1 MSSTDRRDAER
12 RVGAPRRRLD
22 LTTVLA
28 IALPVVVAL
37 VLAVVRPD
45 APELV
50 RRPPSTSALTTSS
63 VICPSAL
70 DGKAGNRSTLRV
82 ASASGASG
90 ALSLTSGATV
100 STATVAPGEVTDVA
114 GRDAP
119 VVVGG
124 SGALAPGIVAGL
136 FSSDPT
142 TALDC
147 APPTASQ
154 WFTGVGA
161 GPTHAS
167 VLELANPNSG
177 PAVADVEVLGDEG
190 PMDVPGL
197 RGIAVEG
204 RSHVRLDLGTV
215 VPSTAD
221 LALHVV
227 VERGQLGVAVRDRGE
242 RLTGSTSTE
251 DWLPAQA
258 RPARRALLLGVQP
271 GSGRHTLTVANDSD
285 DQATATLK
293 VVTAGAVFAPAG
305 VEPITIPPH
314 GVARA
319 DLDDVL
325 AGDKAQDAIG
335 LQLDADHPVTAS
347 LRSIVD
353 GDLSILAPGP
363 RVLTPTTVLVPDG
376 AKTLVL
382 GGAEAVGVATVVARA
397 ADGRRLLS
405 RRVPLQPGQGAA
417 LAIPGG
423 AAAVDVS
430 PQRTALR
437 GSVLVKDGGSAVVR
451 LRELVRAGAVPAVG
465 PGTS

>member
-1 MSSTDRRDAER
+1 MSSPERPVAER
-12 RVGAPRRRLD
+12 RGGSRRRLD
-22 LTTVLA
+22 VTTALA

-45 APELV
+45 APTLV
-50 RRPPSTSALTTSS
+50 RQAPSTSALTASS

-70 DGKAGNRSTLRV
+70 DGRSGNESTLRV

-90 ALSLTSGATV
+90 DLTLTSDASV
-100 STATVAPGEVTDVA
+100 SSAPVAPGRVTDVP

-124 SGALAPGIVAGL
+124 TGDLAPGIVAGL
-136 FSSDPT
+136 FSSKPT

-147 APPTASQ
+147 APASASQ

-177 PAVADVEVLGDEG
+177 TAVADVQVLSDEG
-190 PMDVPGL
+190 PMDVPAL

-204 RSHVRLDLGTV
+204 KAHVRLDLGTV

-258 RPARRALLLGVQP
+258 RPARRSLLLGVRP

-285 DQATATLK
+285 DQATATVK
-293 VVTAGAVFAPAG
+293 VVTNGAVFAPAG
-305 VEPITIPPH
+305 FKPITIPPH
-314 GVARA
+314 SVARA

-325 AGDKAQDAIG
+325 TGDNAKDAIG
-335 LQLDADHPVTAS
+335 LQLDADHPVTSS

-353 GDLSILAPGP
+353 GDLAILAPGR
-363 RVLTPTTVLVPDG
+363 RVFTPTTVLVPGGD
-376 AKTLVL
+376 KTLL
-382 GGAEAVGVATVVARA
+382 LAGADAVGVATVVARA
-397 ADGRRLLS
+397 ADRRTLLT
-405 RRVPLQPGQGAA
+405 RRVQLQPDQGASLSLPA
-417 LAIPGG
+417 G

-437 GSVLVKDGGSAVVR
+437 GAVRVEDGGSAVVR

-465 PGTS
+465 PGTR